1 MNLGQTVNVHLM
13 MPFKTEVSGD
23 WYGSTTQMIK
33 QKRKFIQEEIWD
45 ETSRSKTMAQ
55 KETASHVKLDKL

>member
-13 MPFKTEVSGD
+13 RPFKTEVSGD

-33 QKRKFIQEEIWD
+33 QKKEMYSGGDLRRNIQ
-45 ETSRSKTMAQ
+45 K
-55 KETASHVKLDKL
+55 

>member
-33 QKRKFIQEEIWD
+33 QKRKFIQEEI
-45 ETSRSKTMAQ
+45 
-55 KETASHVKLDKL
+55 